1 MARKLFVR
9 RESWPLKRPFSI
21 SRGTKTAADVV
32 YTEVRESNDA
42 GCGECVPYVR
52 YGETVDGVVSTIE
65 SLRAAIEQGM
75 DRKTLQRHLPPGA
88 ARNALDCAL
97 WDLEAKQSGVP
108 VWQRASL
115 PRPESVLTA
124 VTVSLAP
131 PDVMAQEAAGYGNCK
146 VLKLKL
152 GAENVINSVRAVRKS
167 SQDSAIIIDA
177 NEAWTL
183 EKLSAWQSELA
194 QLGVSLIEQPLP
206 AGQEDGLERIEH
218 PVPICADES
227 CHTSQ
232 DLVCLKGRYEYV
244 NIKLDKTGGLTEAL
258 RLRQDA
264 EKHGFG
270 IMVGCMVGTSLA
282 MAPAILLACDADFVD
297 LDGPVL
303 LTEDREPS
311 LICQTAYQ
319 CTPKSELWG
328 WPYNDK
334 EA

>member
-32 YTEVRESNDA
+32 YVEVREANDI
-42 GCGECVPYVR
+42 GRGECVPYAR
-52 YGETVDGVVSTIE
+52 YGETIDSVISIIE
-65 SLRAAIEQGM
+65 SQREAIEQGM
-75 DRKTLQRHLPPGA
+75 GRKTLQRRLLPGA

-97 WDLEAKQSGVP
+97 WDIEAKQSGVP

-115 PRPESVLTA
+115 PRPESVVTA

-131 PDVMAQEAAGYGNCK
+131 PEVMSLEAAGYGNSK

-152 GAENVINSVRAVRKS
+152 GAENVIDSVRAVRKS

-206 AGQEDGLERIEH
+206 AGQDDGLKRIEH
-218 PVPICADES
+218 AVPICADES

-232 DLVCLKGRYEYV
+232 DLLCLKRCYEYV

-258 RLRQDA
+258 SLREDA
-264 EKHGFG
+264 KKHGFG
-270 IMVGCMVGTSLA
+270 IMVGCMVGTSLSV
-282 MAPAILLACDADFVD
+282 APAILLASDADFVD

-303 LTEDREPS
+303 LKEDREAS
-311 LICQTAYQ
+311 LICCDTYQ
-319 CTPKSELWG
+319 CTPKRNVWG
-328 WPYNDK
+328 
-334 EA
+334 